1 MRHPQFQSQ
10 SYIKQVGFSLV
21 EILITL
27 ALGLL
32 ISGAVIQVLVSS
44 SVTERLN
51 RSISSAQESGRF
63 IISRLRSE
71 VLMAGRY
78 DMLSQNLNIDQDIVA
93 EASFVK
99 NHPVILPGDFNAFAD
114 VGSAQGASGA
124 HDKLAVSVL
133 AQRDCRGYLLGYAA
147 AEEFFVVN
155 EYFVDGN
162 KLKCRGFDGRVL
174 RGQKVAVGHN
184 GHAAFTLL
192 DDVESFQVLYGYT
205 NSAITADNSARPVS
219 YVTADKL
226 PAALGA
232 NGQVV
237 AIRLAI
243 LIRGDAEITISPVPS
258 FKLLNEDAITPTTQR
273 LFKQFETTITLRNSK
288 NFMRSRK
295 V

>member
-1 MRHPQFQSQ
+1 MKHCRFQSRSNLNQ
-10 SYIKQVGFSLV
+10 GGFSLV

-63 IISRLRSE
+63 IVSRLRAE

-78 DMLSQNLNIDQDIVA
+78 DMLSPNLNTDQDVVA
-93 EASFVK
+93 ESSFVK

-114 VGSAQGASGA
+114 VGSAQGAAGA
-124 HDKLAVSVL
+124 SDKLAVSVL
-133 AQRDCRGYLLGYAA
+133 AQRDCRGYRLGYAGD
-147 AEEFFVVN
+147 EEFFIVN
-155 EYFVDGN
+155 EYFVDGD

-184 GHAAFTLL
+184 SHNAYTIL

-205 NSAITADNSARPVS
+205 SSAITADNSARPVS
-219 YVTADKL
+219 YVTADSL

-243 LIRGDAEITISPVPS
+243 LIKGDAEITISPVPS
-258 FKLLNEDAITPTTQR
+258 FKLLNEDAITPAAQR

>member
-1 MRHPQFQSQ
+1 MSRQQQ
-10 SYIKQVGFSLV
+10 RGFSLV
-21 EILITL
+21 EILIAL
-27 ALGLL
+27 ALGLI
-32 ISGAVIQVLVSS
+32 ISGAVVQVLVSN

-63 IISRLRSE
+63 IVSRLRSE
-71 VLMAGRY
+71 LLMAGRY
-78 DMLSQNLNIDQDIVA
+78 DMLSQNLNSDQDIVA
-93 EASFVK
+93 EASFVQ
-99 NHPVILPGDFNAFAD
+99 NHPVILPGEFNAFVD
-114 VGSAQGASGA
+114 VGSVQGASGA
-124 HDKLAVSVL
+124 SDKLAVSVL
-133 AQRDCRGYLLGYAA
+133 AQRDCRGYRLGYAA
-147 AEEFFVVN
+147 GEEFFVVN

-184 GHAAFTLL
+184 GHNAYTLL

-205 NSAITADNSARPVS
+205 SSAITADNSARPVS
-219 YVTADKL
+219 YVTADRL
-226 PAALGA
+226 PAALGN

-237 AIRLAI
+237 AVRIAI
-243 LIRGDAEITISPVPS
+243 LIKGDAEITISPVPS
-258 FKLLNEDAITPTTQR
+258 FKLLNEDAITPAAQR